1 MAQRIAAQ
9 VPKGSQICIQGKL
22 NPSTWVN
29 REGVKQ
35 TKFQASCVLNLP
47 GHICAM
53 FPYTLVQIDCVYLMH
68 PDAT

>member
-1 MAQRIAAQ
+1 MAERIAAQ

-35 TKFQASCVLNLP
+35 TKFQASGVLGLSGPTCAKLP
-47 GHICAM
+47 ERLV
-53 FPYTLVQIDCVYLMH
+53 YTACMSLMIVYG
-68 PDAT
+68 